1 MQKKII
7 LGTIG
12 ILVLASAVG
21 GYIFRG
27 QIREIAAKIKH
38 SSSPVECKT
47 GVTEVNSLYDFKYC
61 KVREKS
67 VVIFEPNPYHHEC
80 LPGYTKY
87 FTDLGYNVDTLIVDG
102 NQDSM
107 AFFEPHDNVRIFTY
121 DNLDQIKS
129 NSKSIKERFNKYDY
143 ILVHTTD
150 PGKKDLYESLG
161 VYDTEKSLFIAHDT
175 NMVKNMGMEK
185 YFDENRVLTLGNF
198 EDGLQVNPHYFGEFE
213 QKNKNAKT
221 RFFITSTSGRKYEY
235 LVEAAKTLKKEGEN
249 FEIVVVGRSSDFTAK
264 NIPENLKE
272 NFVFKHGLPYKEMYE
287 EVQNSDYVII
297 TLDPE
302 NENDNAFKK
311 LRMTGSA
318 QLAYGF
324 LKPMIINKEFAEN
337 YRASNK
343 IGFIYEKSTF
353 TDIMRQATQL
363 NEREYKI
370 KQNNLKAI
378 AKEIYNVSFENL
390 KAAMRI

>member
-1 MQKKII
+1 MQKKVI

-12 ILVLASAVG
+12 ALVLASAVG
-21 GYIFRG
+21 GYVFKD
-27 QIREIAAKIKH
+27 QIRDIAAKIKH

-47 GVTEVNSLYDFKYC
+47 GNTEVNSLYDFKYC
-61 KVREKS
+61 KVKEKS

-87 FTDLGYNVDTLIVDG
+87 FTDLGYNVDTLIIDG

-107 AFFEPHDNVRIFTY
+107 AFFEPQDNIRIFTY
-121 DNLDQIKS
+121 NNLDQIKS
-129 NSKSIKERFNKYDY
+129 NSKNIRERFNKYDY
-143 ILVHTTD
+143 ILIHTTD
-150 PGKKDLYESLG
+150 PSKKDLYESLG

-175 NMVKNMGMEK
+175 NIVKNMGMQK

-198 EDGLQVNPHYFGEFE
+198 KDGLQVNPHYFGEVE
-213 QKNKNAKT
+213 QRNKNEKT
-221 RFFITSTSGRKYEY
+221 RFFITSTTGRKYEY
-235 LVEAAKTLKKEGEN
+235 LVAAAKALKKEGEN
-249 FEIVVVGRSSDFTAK
+249 FEIVVVGRSGDFTAK

-272 NFVFKHGLPYKEMYE
+272 NFIFKHGLPYKEMYE

-302 NENDNAFKK
+302 NENDNVFKN
-311 LRMTGSA
+311 LRMTGSS

-324 LKPMIINKEFAEN
+324 LKPMIINKEFAES

-343 IGFIYEKSTF
+343 IGFIYENSNF
-353 TDIMRQATQL
+353 TDIMRQAVQL
-363 NEREYKI
+363 NAREYKI
-370 KQNNLKAI
+370 KQNNIKNI
-378 AKEIYNVSFENL
+378 AKEIYNISLENL
-390 KAAMRI
+390 KTAMRI